1 MYLMILMLILFI
13 QSTSEIA
20 RVQED
25 TTGIDLSNFKHHS
38 SHFSLVVSKFANLL
52 LWMRGII
59 IHTQA
64 WNWISEITI
73 LCFISRVCYGELPSK
88 VWDVQNVESNVMI
101 NAKIYST
108 PIVFNVSFKKYF
120 IIYYKCKDYVQSIVG
135 SCLESRL
142 WTTKNVI
149 QLNEYETAP
158 HFIQL
163 TQNLTSGC

>member
-1 MYLMILMLILFI
+1 MILMLFLFI

-25 TTGIDLSNFKHHS
+25 TTGIDLSNFKYHS
-38 SHFSLVVSKFANLL
+38 PHFSLVVSKFANLL

-108 PIVFNVSFKKYF
+108 PIVFNVSFTKYL
-120 IIYYKCKDYVQSIVG
+120 IIINVRIMYSQPPWMSYWAH
-135 SCLESRL
+135 LEY
-142 WTTKNVI
+142 I
-149 QLNEYETAP
+149 LNIWFP
-158 HFIQL
+158 
-163 TQNLTSGC
+163 

>member
-1 MYLMILMLILFI
+1 MILMLVLFI

-25 TTGIDLSNFKHHS
+25 TTGIDLSDFKHHS

-59 IHTQA
+59 LTSLKLNKWTDH
-64 WNWISEITI
+64 IT
-73 LCFISRVCYGELPSK
+73 FISRVCCGELPSK

-108 PIVFNVSFKKYF
+108 PIVFNVSFTKCL
-120 IIYYKCKDYVQSIVG
+120 IIINMYKDYVHYRPLIMSLKGTI
-135 SCLESRL
+135 
-142 WTTKNVI
+142 K
-149 QLNEYETAP
+149 
-158 HFIQL
+158 
-163 TQNLTSGC
+163 

>member
-25 TTGIDLSNFKHHS
+25 TTGIDLSNFKYHS
-38 SHFSLVVSKFANLL
+38 PHFSLVVSKFANLL

-108 PIVFNVSFKKYF
+108 PIVFNVSFTKYF
-120 IIYYKCKDYVQSIVG
+120 IIIKNVRILYSLDA
-135 SCLESRL
+135 RL
-142 WTTKNVI
+142 WTTKNVTLSSSWSHCFGSSCI
-149 QLNEYETAP
+149 Y
-158 HFIQL
+158 
-163 TQNLTSGC
+163 SS